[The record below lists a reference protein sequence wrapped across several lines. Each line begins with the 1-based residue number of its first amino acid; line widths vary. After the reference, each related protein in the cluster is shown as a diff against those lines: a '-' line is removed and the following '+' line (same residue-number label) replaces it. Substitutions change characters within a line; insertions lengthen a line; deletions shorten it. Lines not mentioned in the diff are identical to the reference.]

1 MRRIASAGLVA
12 VTAGLALVGPAA
24 PSSAAASPSTPGD
37 PIVQV
42 VRTAVAAVDTLLCEA
57 TGNAV
62 LCGG

>member
-12 VTAGLALVGPAA
+12 VTAGLALIGPAA
-24 PSSAAASPSTPGD
+24 PSSASTAGD

-42 VRTAVAAVDTLLCEA
+42 VRTAVAAVDTLLCEV